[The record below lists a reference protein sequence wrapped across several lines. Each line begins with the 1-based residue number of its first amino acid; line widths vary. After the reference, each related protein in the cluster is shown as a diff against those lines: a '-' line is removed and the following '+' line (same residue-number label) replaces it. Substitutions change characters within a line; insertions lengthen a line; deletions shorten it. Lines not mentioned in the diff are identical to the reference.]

1 MGTKEVSIKLPPTF
15 YFTGGRD
22 YEMSIKRFMTH
33 PVTEEKIF
41 EDKFGKK
48 KITEG
53 TIRPTHR
60 ISGMSGFKKGL
71 AVSGRL
77 QYIPL
82 LQFYSVER
90 VLSMDVQQAGKLLNQ
105 IEKKVADGKL
115 VQLNTNIKIGN
126 EVIPQYFR
134 PDQVEEI
141 RLAGQ
146 RRENRLLKPINL
158 SVSESVGEKVNR
170 LKQSLGGFDSD
181 KIQKMPMTA
190 QPIEPPPL
198 KPKKKIRLQHFK
210 SEKTGELLKP
220 IKKVATTLWKHPI
233 TKAVIR
239 IPILEAQLLNEIIL
253 GGKLPI
259 GTVSETAKELH
270 KSLQKGE
277 LTKEKIKKIPKKII
291 KTRLSYGGRVSAKP
305 YTVGGKVYSQP
316 IRKPKFI

>member
-33 PVTEEKIF
+33 PVTKEKIF

-60 ISGMSGFKKGL
+60 ISGMSGFKEGL

-90 VLSMDVQQAGKLLNQ
+90 VLSMDVQQAGKLLGQ
-105 IEKKVADGKL
+105 IEKRVEDGKL
-115 VQLNTNIKIGN
+115 VKLNTNIKIGN
-126 EVIPQYFR
+126 EVISQYFR

-146 RRENRLLKPINL
+146 RPENRLLKAKTV
-158 SVSESVGEKVNR
+158 SYSESIGEKINK
-170 LKQSLGGFDSD
+170 LNQSLG
-181 KIQKMPMTA
+181 
-190 QPIEPPPL
+190 
-198 KPKKKIRLQHFK
+198 
-210 SEKTGELLKP
+210 
-220 IKKVATTLWKHPI
+220 
-233 TKAVIR
+233 
-239 IPILEAQLLNEIIL
+239 
-253 GGKLPI
+253 
-259 GTVSETAKELH
+259 
-270 KSLQKGE
+270 
-277 LTKEKIKKIPKKII
+277 
-291 KTRLSYGGRVSAKP
+291 
-305 YTVGGKVYSQP
+305 
-316 IRKPKFI
+316 